1 MTRHITFDG
10 IENFRDF
17 GGYATAGGQALR
29 AGRLYRSGHHARA
42 SDRDLETLAGLGI
55 SVIVDLRRPNE
66 RERDPSRRW
75 PGFDG
80 RVIDSDA
87 EQEKTVEWLAFLA
100 ASDLSIEALRRYM
113 LDYYRAAPNDPR
125 YVDLYSRYFHAL
137 ADSEGPVLVHCAAG
151 KDRTG
156 VICALTH
163 HVAGVH
169 DDDIMADYLLTN
181 DPARI
186 EARVAVVGPLI
197 HEATGRMPSD
207 EAVRYAISVDAEFL
221 AESFAAMHDGFG
233 SVDGYLEQ
241 ALGMKPALREAIHD
255 RLLG

>member
-1 MTRHITFDG
+1 M
-10 IENFRDF
+10 
-17 GGYATAGGQALR
+17 
-29 AGRLYRSGHHARA
+29 
-42 SDRDLETLAGLGI
+42 
-55 SVIVDLRRPNE
+55 
-66 RERDPSRRW
+66 
-75 PGFDG
+75 
-80 RVIDSDA
+80 IDSDA

-100 ASDLSIEALRRYM
+100 ASDLSIDAFRQYM
-113 LDYYRAAPNDPR
+113 LDYYRAAPNEAR

-137 ADSEGPVLVHCAAG
+137 AHSEGPVLVHCAAG

-163 HVAGVH
+163 HMAGVH

-241 ALGMKPALREAIHD
+241 ALGLKPALREAIHD